1 MSLRRNTEDIIFCL
15 PFKWKSN
22 DKPTA
27 FSHFRLYRDVSLQM
41 FHNRFADRKSQAS
54 SLFKSIYFIKTVEY
68 FFLAFLRN
76 PRPSIFHK
84 DIHKVCID
92 WVNCITKMNIPFF
105 GKFTGIVNK
114 VTYDLFQTC
123 SICVNIDIFI
133 GNDALISIS
142 DIGFIACSFSISIMR
157 D

>member
-1 MSLRRNTEDIIFCL
+1 
-15 PFKWKSN
+15 
-22 DKPTA
+22 
-27 FSHFRLYRDVSLQM
+27 M
-41 FHNRFADRKSQAS
+41 FHNRFADRKSQAG

-68 FFLAFLRN
+68 IFLAFLRN

-105 GKFTGIVNK
+105 GKFTSIVNK

-133 GNDALISIS
+133 GKWCS
-142 DIGFIACSFSISIMR
+142 DLYFGYRFHSLFFLYIHHERLKRTVSKSKFNGIWFNLG
-157 D
+157 